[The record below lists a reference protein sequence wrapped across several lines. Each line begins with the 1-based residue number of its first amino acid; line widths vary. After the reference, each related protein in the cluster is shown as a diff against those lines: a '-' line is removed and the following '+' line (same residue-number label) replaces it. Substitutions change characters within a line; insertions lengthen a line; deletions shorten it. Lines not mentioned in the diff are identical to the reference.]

1 MGGHSKTILLP
12 VLVAAMAVTA
22 ALAANAAN
30 VPAMPDRIVRS
41 DNNQI
46 TGIRVLRAEVA
57 RVVYKRFDGRGG
69 VLTIPSSNVKEI
81 HWGDSGAFRRALAA
95 YAKNDIKNAL
105 AILLELP
112 KTGPREFWYGPYRS
126 LMIGKCHYRLRAY
139 DKALP
144 VFEKITRQYGNSF
157 YLLKAIE
164 GKALAYTRK
173 GAIEQAAKAYAE
185 FDPRGSYASPGSPE
199 PYGKLWQWRGREG
212 MAKAYAEREKKAA
225 EAGEIYAGLAKGTG
239 AALAKLPAA
248 LKGDKAEITG
258 IYQRALVGSVKALL
272 KAGKFDA
279 ALKQIE
285 AVSEQITDR
294 SARVEMYAVVGTA
307 LADKAAKAPDDQKKT
322 LQKKALLA
330 YMRVY
335 ILYPDQKA
343 QRVKCMLGAA
353 IASRLLGAPD
363 DNRRAIKLCQ
373 AIIAEHPNSPEA
385 KQQAPR
391 LLQELG
397 VR

>member
-1 MGGHSKTILLP
+1 VGGHNKTIILL

-22 ALAANAAN
+22 APAANAAN
-30 VPAMPDRIVRS
+30 APMMPDRIVRS

-69 VLTIPSSNVKEI
+69 VLTIPASNVKEI

-112 KTGPREFWYGPYRS
+112 KNGPREFWYGPYRS
-126 LMIGKCHYRLRAY
+126 LMIGKCHYRLKAY

-144 VFEKITRQYGNSF
+144 VFAKITRQYGNSF

-212 MAKAYAEREKKAA
+212 MAKAYAELEKKAA
-225 EAGEIYAGLAKGTG
+225 AGEIYAGLAKGTG

-258 IYQRALVGSVKALL
+258 IYQRALVGSVNALL
-272 KAGKFDA
+272 KAGKTDA

-285 AVSEQITDR
+285 DVSEQITDR
-294 SARVEMYAVVGTA
+294 SARVNMYAVVGTA
-307 LADKAAKAPDDQKKT
+307 LAAKAAKAPDDQKKA

-353 IASRLLGAPD
+353 IVSRLLGAPD